1 MKNELDRDWE
11 QISLEVEPQLSEQLA
26 ALLDEVLPGGVVL
39 EKHYGDLFP
48 HELDQYQGPVRLYG
62 YFPREKS
69 QEIKERI
76 SRILENS
83 GFGSLLQQLA
93 YAPLVN
99 QNWAVAWQERYH
111 PIRVGETLAV
121 VPTWLENP
129 YPNRIP
135 VWMDPGMA
143 FGSGT
148 HPTTQLCLTL
158 LEKSLK
164 ESLPGEMIDIGCG
177 SGILAIA
184 AVKLGVDQVLG
195 VDIDPDAVQVSYDN
209 ARTNL
214 VSTQVVFKEGS
225 VQEILNLEGG
235 NAGASLVVANI
246 ITPILEDLFKE
257 GLGAL
262 VLPGG
267 KIILSGILKEQLATI
282 LSCLKRAGFK
292 RPEIQEREMWIGLIA
307 EKESIR

>member
-1 MKNELDRDWE
+1 
-11 QISLEVEPQLSEQLA
+11 
-26 ALLDEVLPGGVVL
+26 
-39 EKHYGDLFP
+39 
-48 HELDQYQGPVRLYG
+48 
-62 YFPREKS
+62 
-69 QEIKERI
+69 
-76 SRILENS
+76 
-83 GFGSLLQQLA
+83 
-93 YAPLVN
+93 
-99 QNWAVAWQERYH
+99 
-111 PIRVGETLAV
+111 
-121 VPTWLENP
+121 
-129 YPNRIP
+129 
-135 VWMDPGMA
+135 
-143 FGSGT
+143 
-148 HPTTQLCLTL
+148 
-158 LEKSLK
+158 
-164 ESLPGEMIDIGCG
+164 MIDIGCG